1 MNTTEHRSTSEP
13 TSEPNAQ
20 SSPTPIPALLR
31 AIDLA
36 TPLIAA
42 AQAADP
48 GLPTPCEAM
57 PLGELL
63 PHVLAVGERIVAM
76 GQGHPASSTPDHVV
90 APDGDYASAW
100 TTAGQQAAA
109 AWAGLAL
116 DGPVTVPWRE
126 MTVAEAAAIYA
137 SEVVVHAWDLARSIG
152 AHVAA
157 DDELVAIATAA
168 MHHELP
174 AEGRAEMFD
183 ELFAQFPEGAE
194 WSHPFQAAVH
204 TDAEASTLDRL
215 VALTGRDPGW
225 RP

>member
-1 MNTTEHRSTSEP
+1 MNITEPPSTSEP
-13 TSEPNAQ
+13 TPE
-20 SSPTPIPALLR
+20 SSPIPALLR
-31 AIDLA
+31 ALDLA

-48 GLPTPCEAM
+48 ALPTPCAAM

-76 GQGHPASSTPDHVV
+76 GQGLPASSTPDHVV

-100 TTAGQQAAA
+100 TSAGQRAAA

-116 DGPVTVPWRE
+116 DGPVTVPWRDT
-126 MTVAEAAAIYA
+126 TVAEAAAIYA

-152 AHVAA
+152 ANVAA
-157 DDELVAIATAA
+157 DDALVAVATAA
-168 MHHELP
+168 MDHEVP
-174 AEGRAEMFD
+174 AEGRTELFD
-183 ELFAQFPEGAE
+183 AFFAQFPEGAE

-204 TDAEASTLDRL
+204 TAPGASPLDRL
-215 VALTGRDPGW
+215 VALTGRDPAW